1 MIPVSITLRNF
12 LSYGEDAPTL
22 DFSDFQIAN
31 ASDFSEVGFI
41 PETLPE
47 GVTVDVEGNV
57 YVGEVIPRNL
67 KKFGKT
73 LGPPRTVPQE

>member
-1 MIPVSITLRNF
+1 MCIRDS
-12 LSYGEDAPTL
+12 
-22 DFSDFQIAN
+22 

-47 GVTVDVEGNV
+47 GVTVDMDGNV

-67 KKFGKT
+67 KKFAKS
-73 LGPPRTVPQE
+73 LGPPTTVPQE